1 MSVELEK
8 AGLDRLQDIATISTM
23 NAVYC
28 DDTENIISIAKKML
42 LSGHRSFPV
51 IHKKSIVGIITIIDI
66 LNAFMKELNMNDPIS
81 TIMSR
86 DVIYSSVEDSL
97 GHTLQKFKFSRR
109 GRFPIVNKGKLV
121 GVITE
126 RDIVKHFAKVDFG
139 IKIKE
144 LMTTKPFFMQ
154 PSATIFECLKS
165 VVNTRYRRLP
175 IISNKKL
182 VGMITAAD
190 ILKYLNENNFR
201 LLSLSKPVESI
212 MIKTIFSVMED
223 EGISDAINIMKE
235 RDIGGLPVVDEK
247 NNLVGFITERDILEE
262 II

>member
-8 AGLDRLQDIATISTM
+8 AGLNRLQNITTIATMDAIHCKDS
-23 NAVYC
+23 
-28 DDTENIISIAKKML
+28 ESIISVAKKIL
-42 LSGHRSFPV
+42 LSTHRSFPV
-51 IHKKSIVGIITIIDI
+51 MKKNSIVGIITIIDI
-66 LNAFMKELNMNDPIS
+66 LNAFMREQNMNDSIS

-86 DVIYSSVEDSL
+86 DVIYSNNYDTIV
-97 GHTLQKFKFSRR
+97 HTLQKFKFSRR
-109 GRFPIVNKGKLV
+109 GRFPILNKEKLV
-121 GVITE
+121 GIITE
-126 RDIVKHFAKVDFG
+126 RDIVKHFTKVSFG
-139 IKIKE
+139 IPIKE

-175 IISNKKL
+175 IVSNKKL

-190 ILKYLNENNFR
+190 ILKYLHSNNFN

-212 MIKTIFSVMED
+212 MIKNIFSVGED
-223 EGISDAINIMKE
+223 EDISDAINIVKE
-235 RDIGGLPVVDEK
+235 KDIGGLPVVDEK